1 MSDTRPMLIELQDVS
16 VRFTRG
22 RTTVQVVD
30 NVNLSIRKGE
40 TVALVGESGS
50 GKSVTSLA
58 IMRLLSRAEIGGRI
72 IWHGKEGARD
82 LLALSGREMR
92 SVRGGA
98 IGMIFQEPMTS
109 LNPLFKVGD
118 QIAEA
123 ARLHRDVSKRE
134 ARQIA
139 EDALRLVGIPEPRS
153 RLDALPYE
161 MSGGMRQRVMIA
173 MSLVC
178 RPALLIAD
186 EPTTALDVTI
196 QAQILDLLRR
206 LQEELGMSMLF
217 ITHDFGVVAE
227 VAERIAVMY
236 AGQIVEQGSAEKVL
250 DDPVHP
256 YTRSLL
262 DSIPRLD
269 RRVQRLSSI
278 DGVVPD
284 PQAWPQGCRFAPR
297 CQLVVPGTCTSSA
310 PSLSE
315 TDSGHVVRCA
325 RRNEFA
331 EMAHA

>member
-1 MSDTRPMLIELQDVS
+1 MPGTGSPLIELRDVRVS
-16 VRFTRG
+16 FPRG
-22 RTTVQVVD
+22 RDSVQVLD
-30 NVNLSIRKGE
+30 GVNLSIGRGE

-58 IMRLLSRAEIGGRI
+58 IMRLLPRARI
-72 IWHGKEGARD
+72 AGQIVWHGKEGARD
-82 LLALSGREMR
+82 LLTLPDREMR
-92 SVRGGA
+92 AFRGGA

-109 LNPLFKVGD
+109 LNPLFRVGD

-123 ARLHRDVSKRE
+123 ARLHRDVSRRE

-153 RLDALPYE
+153 RLDNYPYE

-173 MSLVC
+173 MALVC

-236 AGQIVEQGSAEKVL
+236 AGQIVEQGTAEQVL
-250 DDPVHP
+250 ERPLHP
-256 YTRSLL
+256 YTRALL
-262 DSIPRLD
+262 AAIPRLD
-269 RRVQRLSSI
+269 RRVDRLASI
-278 DGVVPD
+278 EGIVPD
-284 PQAWPQGCRFAPR
+284 LATPPPGCRFATR
-297 CQLVVPGTCTSSA
+297 CQAVIPARCTVGVPR
-310 PSLSE
+310 LSDAAGNH
-315 TDSGHVVRCA
+315 TVRCV
-325 RRNEFA
+325 RWEELA
-331 EMAHA
+331 EMADA